1 MQTYYL
7 DMILKSWLGNVT
19 FYSKFIN
26 LLLLCRKRIYLRL
39 GKTSGFY
46 SDQNHRSS
54 LGLDWEEGGICP
66 PLAKKNQRRKKKKKT
81 KKILNFSSCCDSTW
95 GSLPGRFSTRGKR
108 KCVNMICT
116 IQWIKLAL
124 EFTFPV
130 PKLPLP
136 RASETEVMSSN
147 FPWLPVMPETD
158 TLTPREDDGEI
169 AGPSH
174 FHKNSRELLPYL
186 VQN

>member
-1 MQTYYL
+1 MQKEDLPQTGKNIW
-7 DMILKSWLGNVT
+7 ILQWPESQKQSGV
-19 FYSKFIN
+19 
-26 LLLLCRKRIYLRL
+26 RL
-39 GKTSGFY
+39 GGGWHLHTSG
-46 SDQNHRSS
+46 
-54 LGLDWEEGGICP
+54 
-66 PLAKKNQRRKKKKKT
+66 KKKQRRKKKKKT

-108 KCVNMICT
+108 KCVNTICT